1 MDFTTALFS
10 ILTIHL
16 MASISPGPDFVVVSQ
31 KTLLQGRKAGI
42 FCGIG
47 VCVGLLVH
55 IGYSVAGLTTALGH
69 SEHIVQGIGILG
81 GSYLVF
87 LGYKSFK
94 GSFSKQAELVVNE
107 RSKTATQSAFWSG
120 LIVNIF
126 NPKAAIY
133 FISLFSIIISPTMGV
148 EKLLLVIVSII
159 AVQMAWY
166 LTFIYFV
173 TIPSVRVKF
182 DSKVYLIDR
191 TLGMLMALMGL
202 YMVATYTLG

>member
-1 MDFTTALFS
+1 MDFSTALVS

-31 KTLLQGRKAGI
+31 KTLLRGRRAGI
-42 FCGIG
+42 VCGFG

-55 IGYSVAGLTTALGH
+55 IGYSVAGLTAALEH
-69 SEHIVQGIGILG
+69 SAWLTQGIGIFG

-87 LGYKSFK
+87 LGYKSIK
-94 GSFSKQAELVVNE
+94 GSYSANMSPSNE
-107 RSKTATQSAFWSG
+107 RENKTTGSSAFWSG

-133 FISLFSIIISPTMGV
+133 FISLFSMIISPSMSA

-166 LTFIYFV
+166 LTFIFIV
-173 TIPSVRVKF
+173 TIPSIRVKF

-191 TLGMLMALMGL
+191 ILGALMLMMGL
-202 YMVATYTLG
+202 YMIATYTFG

>member
-1 MDFTTALFS
+1 MDFETALFS

-31 KTLLQGRKAGI
+31 KTLLHGRRAGI

-55 IGYSVAGLTTALGH
+55 IGYSVAGLTTALAH
-69 SEHIVQGIGILG
+69 SEYVSQWIGFFG

-87 LGYKSFK
+87 LGSKSIK
-94 GSFSKQAELVVNE
+94 GSFTMHETIVMSEGSKPAS
-107 RSKTATQSAFWSG
+107 RSAFWNG
-120 LIVNIF
+120 LVVNIF

-133 FISLFSIIISPTMGV
+133 FISLFSIIISPTMSTA
-148 EKLLLVIVSII
+148 KLLCVVISII

-166 LTFIYFV
+166 LTFIFLV
-173 TIPSVRVKF
+173 TIPVVKVKF
-182 DSKVYLIDR
+182 DSKVHLVDR
-191 TLGMLMALMGL
+191 SLGMFMVLMGL
-202 YMVATYTLG
+202 YMTASYTVM

>member
-1 MDFTTALFS
+1 MDFATALVS

-31 KTLLQGRKAGI
+31 KTLLQGRRAGI
-42 FCGIG
+42 ICGVG

-55 IGYSVAGLTTALGH
+55 IGYSVAGLTAALEH
-69 SEHIVQGIGILG
+69 SVWLTQGIGIFG

-87 LGYKSFK
+87 LGYKSIK
-94 GSFSKQAELVVNE
+94 GSYSASTAPSIEKENE
-107 RSKTATQSAFWSG
+107 NTGSSAFWSG

-133 FISLFSIIISPTMGV
+133 FISLFSIIISPSMGP

-166 LTFIYFV
+166 LTFIFIV
-173 TIPSVRVKF
+173 TIPSIRVKF

-191 TLGMLMALMGL
+191 ILGALMLMMGL
-202 YMVATYTLG
+202 YMIATYTFG

>member
-31 KTLLQGRKAGI
+31 KTLHQGRKAGI

-69 SEHIVQGIGILG
+69 SEHIAQGIGIFG

-87 LGYKSFK
+87 LGYQSIKS
-94 GSFSKQAELVVNE
+94 SFSEQAEVVVNE
-107 RSKTATQSAFWSG
+107 GSKTETQSAFWSG
-120 LIVNIF
+120 LIVNIL

-133 FISLFSIIISPTMGV
+133 FISLFSIIISPTMGA

-173 TIPSVRVKF
+173 TIPSVRAKF
-182 DSKVYLIDR
+182 NSNIYLIDR
-191 TLGMLMALMGL
+191 TLGALMAFMGL
-202 YMVATYTLG
+202 YMIATYTFR